1 MKFKKFKSLKSI
13 KRKRNPLYSRLKK
26 IRLEKNER
34 VSEYNSN
41 FLKKIKLNLKSEH
54 ISAYPEVEEL
64 YKVIAKKLSV
74 TADMIVLTAGS
85 DIAIKNCFEL
95 LISPGDEVITL
106 NPTYGMVDIYSRLYQ
121 AKQIKIN
128 YDKNLILDK
137 TKLFKSINKKTNLV
151 ILANPNSP
159 TGTIID
165 EKTILKVI
173 KLCKKY
179 NSYVLIDECYFGYY
193 SKSMIKYTKS
203 YSNLIISR
211 SFSKI
216 GLAGCRIGYLI
227 ASKKTSKMLYKFR
240 PFYELT
246 SFSCLVLK
254 QILKDQRIFKD
265 YINQTLNGKIYLMKN
280 LKKLNFDFFS
290 NNKNFIL
297 IKLKSKIIK
306 NKLIKI
312 FARENILV
320 LGESKLPEGNRIL
333 RITLGP
339 KKYMNV
345 VVNQLR
351 KMSKNAIPN

>member
-1 MKFKKFKSLKSI
+1 MKFKKFKSLENI
-13 KRKRNPLYSRLKK
+13 KRKRNPLYSRFKK
-26 IRLEKNER
+26 VRLEKNER
-34 VSEYNSN
+34 VSDYSSS
-41 FLKKIKLNLKSEH
+41 FIKKIKSSLKSEH

-64 YKVIAKKLSV
+64 YKILAKKLSV
-74 TADMIVLTAGS
+74 AADMIVLTAGS

-106 NPTYGMVDIYSRLYQ
+106 NPTYGMVDVYSRLYQ

-137 TKLFKSINKKTNLV
+137 TRLFKSINKKTNLV

-165 EKTILKVI
+165 EKSILKVI

-193 SKSMIKYTKS
+193 SKSMIKYTKN
-203 YSNLIISR
+203 YNNLIISR
-211 SFSKI
+211 SFSKT
-216 GLAGCRIGYLI
+216 GLAGCRIGYLV
-227 ASKKTSKMLYKFR
+227 ASRKTSEMLYKFR

-254 QILKDQRIFKD
+254 KILQEVKIFKQ
-265 YINQTLNGKIYLMKN
+265 YISETLAGKLFLIKN
-280 LKKLNFDFFS
+280 LKKLNLQYFET
-290 NNKNFIL
+290 NTNFIL
-297 IKLKSKIIK
+297 LKFRTKIIK
-306 NKLIKI
+306 NRLIKI
-312 FARENILV
+312 FAKQNILV
-320 LGESKLPEGNRIL
+320 MGESKLPEGHKIL

-339 KKYMNV
+339 KRYMKK

-351 KMSKNAIPN
+351 RI